1 MVTENPQAFGKD
13 AFLFFGVCGVGGG
26 GEHYGMY
33 YYFYF

>member
-26 GEHYGMY
+26 AHYGMY
-33 YYFYF
+33 YFFYF